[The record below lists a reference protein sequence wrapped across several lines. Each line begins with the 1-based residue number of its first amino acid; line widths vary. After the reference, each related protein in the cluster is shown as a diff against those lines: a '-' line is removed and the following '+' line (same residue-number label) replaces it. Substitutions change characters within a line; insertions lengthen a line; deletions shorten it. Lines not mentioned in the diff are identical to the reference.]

1 VVIVASVHDP
11 RTLAGEIYRVGWVKF
26 KKNKKNKK

>member
-1 VVIVASVHDP
+1 VVIVASVRES

-26 KKNKKNKK
+26 KKIKK